1 MKMGRIIAIIGVIML
16 ALSLAGCYNESYFF
30 SFMEE
35 QDTTNDEGAW
45 LVTETGVHS
54 IIDFGIYLN
63 GDEATAPLMFR
74 GDFRVTFNF
83 WLGATAEK
91 PAHVSIVLSSIP
103 ASEDPVDWLS
113 VSMQQLGSE
122 DENLAVIEGHELEE
136 ANLLA
141 LEEEI
146 PGLNKDHW
154 NKAIL
159 EKKGSSFKLTING
172 RKAATFD
179 IGLYAAEYFTLNF
192 YSESD
197 MEQDPEDPKLGL
209 ILKDVKV
216 DYIEGNAEE
225 LPTG

>member
-1 MKMGRIIAIIGVIML
+1 MKMGRVLAAFVVILL
-16 ALSLAGCYNESYFF
+16 AMSLAGCYNESYFF

-35 QDTTNDEGAW
+35 QDTENEEGAW
-45 LVTETGVHS
+45 LLTDTGVNS
-54 IIDFGIYLN
+54 IIDYGVYLN
-63 GDEATAPLMFR
+63 GDGATAPLMFR

-91 PAHVSIVLSSIP
+91 PAYVSMVLSSIP
-103 ASEDPVDWLS
+103 ASEDPADRVV
-113 VSMQQLGSE
+113 VSMQNLGTE
-122 DENLAVIEGHELEE
+122 DEGLVISEAHELEE
-136 ANLLA
+136 AELFA
-141 LEEEI
+141 LDEEI

-179 IGLYAAEYFTLNF
+179 IALYAAEYFTLNF

-197 MEQDPEDPKLGL
+197 LEQDPEDPKLGF
-209 ILKDVKV
+209 IIKDVKV
-216 DYIEGNAEE
+216 DYSEGNAEE

>member
-1 MKMGRIIAIIGVIML
+1 MKMGRTLAVIGVLML
-16 ALSLAGCYNESYFF
+16 ALSLAGCYNEFYFF

-35 QDTTNDEGAW
+35 QDTANEEGTW
-45 LVTETGVHS
+45 LLTDTGVNS
-54 IIDFGIYLN
+54 IIDYGIYLN

-74 GDFRVTFNF
+74 GDFRVTYNF

-91 PAHVSIVLSSIP
+91 PAAVSMVLSSIP
-103 ASEDPVDWLS
+103 ASEDPADWVT
-113 VSMQQLGSE
+113 VSMQQLGAE
-122 DENLAVIEGHELEE
+122 DESLVVSEGHELEE
-136 ANLLA
+136 AELFA
-141 LEEEI
+141 LDEEI

-154 NKAIL
+154 NKAVL

-179 IGLYAAEYFTLNF
+179 IGLYAAEYFTVNF

-197 MEQDPEDPKLGL
+197 LEQDPEDPKLGF
-209 ILKDVKV
+209 IIKDVKV
-216 DYIEGNAEE
+216 DYTEGNAEE